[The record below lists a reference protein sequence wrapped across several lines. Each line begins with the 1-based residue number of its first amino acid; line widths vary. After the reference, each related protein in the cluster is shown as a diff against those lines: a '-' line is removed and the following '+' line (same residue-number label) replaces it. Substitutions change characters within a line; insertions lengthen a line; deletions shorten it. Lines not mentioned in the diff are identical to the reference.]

1 MNRQLQFLKK
11 LTVLFSVSLLLCFTS
26 INAQTLNP
34 GDLAVIGWNA
44 ITDRVAIVTLV
55 DIPAGTV
62 IKITDNGWNQ
72 SINAFTVPPN
82 PPTAS
87 DGVVTWTLSS
97 MVPAGTVLELFLGGA
112 DDGTTLTNLTTSTN
126 LTSNIVSSGF
136 ASNDAMILTG
146 DQIFIYQGVDT
157 SPFFIFGMN
166 NSAGPVDANNWNNNV
181 PLFALRDS
189 NLPNGTG
196 SLNGLTNGVN
206 AIGLP
211 GGSAQQDNVQY
222 VGATTTTDRYT
233 WLARITDIANWEGSD
248 ANDLTN
254 PITLAPT
261 PIVHIDLSNNPPT
274 DIALSNASVN
284 QSAGINAEVGTL
296 TTTDPD
302 AGNTFTYTLMSGVG
316 GEDNTS
322 FNISGNALRANNA
335 AALVAGTYNVRIR
348 TTDNAGGTYDKPF
361 TIIVVDDLGPTVT
374 ISSDKAS
381 LKAGETA
388 TLTFTLNE
396 ASEDF
401 EEEDIIVTG
410 GTLSD
415 FSGSGTSYSATFTP
429 TDNVTVTATIDVNA
443 GMFTDAVGNSNF
455 AATQLT
461 IAIDTEVPS
470 GYAVSIDQATITVF
484 NQTAMSFTF
493 SGAEVGAT
501 FDYTI
506 TSSGGG
512 TAVTGSGGPLTAA
525 TQTVSNINVSGLAN
539 GTLTLSV
546 TLTDASGNE
555 GAPVTDHVTKAANNP
570 PVIMTS
576 SGPADFVE
584 SVDGPP
590 VPVTLD
596 AALTV
601 TDPDNTTLTWA
612 TVTITGQLQSGEDI
626 LDFEN
631 SSELDIAGSYD
642 AGAGVLTLT
651 SPGGTATL
659 PEWQAVLRT
668 VTYSNTSMTPST
680 ATRTVTFV
688 VSDGMNNSAGAT
700 KIVTITAVNNAPII
714 TNLHGD
720 AVTFTENGPAV
731 LLDVG
736 GNATV
741 SDHDSPDF
749 NGGSLTVSIITNG
762 VAGEDALAIR
772 NEGMAAGQI
781 GVAGGDVYYGGIP
794 IGLLSGGA
802 GGADLIVTFLPPA
815 TAVAAQDLIR
825 NLTYSNSNT
834 TDPSPDPR
842 TIRITL
848 NDGDGATSSPS
859 DLTVN
864 ITTVNDPPV
873 VTTSGGAVTFTE
885 PEDGDPVPVTVD
897 PGLTVVDP
905 DNTTLV
911 SATISITGNF
921 QAGEDGLVFVND
933 GSTMDNI
940 MDSYDAGTGILTLT
954 SAGSTA
960 TLAEWQAALRAV
972 TYSNSSQNP
981 NTALRTVSFVVN
993 DGTDDSNPATKN
1005 IHVVAV
1011 NTAPIAVDDEVT
1023 VTEDTPATG
1032 NVLTNDSDPEGNALT
1047 ASLTVAPVNG
1057 TIVLNAD
1064 GSFTYSPNTNYNG
1077 PDSFEYQ
1084 VCDNG
1089 MPSRCDTAWVYLT
1102 IEAVND
1108 APTITAPATI
1118 AANEDIPTPLTGIS
1132 FADVDAGSAVVT
1144 VTFSVAS
1151 GTLSAPSGGGVTV
1164 SGSETGMLTL
1174 VGAIADLNAF
1184 IAAGNMSFTTALD
1197 ETDDVTLTVHIDDG
1211 GNTGIDPGNSGTDDS
1226 EAATTTVT
1234 ITVTALNDA
1243 PVNTVPVSQT
1253 IDQNEPLVFSTGN
1266 GNAISVSDVDAGGGV
1281 IRVTLT
1287 ATNGLLTLSGTA
1299 GLHFLTGSGTG
1310 DGTVTFDG
1318 TLAGI
1323 NPALNGLAFVP
1334 ISGYNG
1340 PASLQITTDDLGLTG
1355 SDGPKTD
1362 TDLIDITVNPVD
1374 PVVIAVGSTNADGT
1388 YKINEVIHV
1397 TVAFDQVV
1405 TVDETGGS
1413 PSLLLETGDTDRE
1426 AIYASGSGNDVLTFS
1441 YTVQAG
1447 DMSAD
1452 LDYVSTAALLLNGAT
1467 IQNASGN
1474 DAVFELPAVGSAHS
1488 IAGQHDIAIDGV
1500 APAVTSVT
1508 VPADGYHVE
1517 NDPLDFTVHFSEH
1530 VAVDETGGTPH
1541 LELTIGTA
1549 TVQAIYVSGSGS
1561 NALAFRYVVQA
1572 GDTDLDGI
1580 DVGGS
1585 LVLDGGT
1592 IRDAAG
1598 NDALPV
1604 LHQTGLTDDVRVY
1617 AVHPSVALSTEAT
1630 SHVNTPFTLVVTFD
1644 EPVTGFA
1651 VGDITASNATVS
1663 NLQTTD
1669 HITYTALVT
1678 PTADGTVSIQV
1689 PADVAQNV
1697 GNNGNTASNMLSLA
1711 YDGTAPVV
1719 TAVDVPADGY
1729 YREGDVLTFTV
1740 YMDDDVAVHTDD
1752 GTPYLAV
1759 VIGTVTRQAG
1769 YVGGTG
1775 TDALTF
1781 SYTVQ
1786 ADDQDLDGIALGSD
1800 LILNGGTI
1808 GDAAGN
1814 DVGLTLNGGAPTDGI
1829 FVYSVRPTVT
1839 LSTDA
1844 VSPVNAPFTV
1854 TVTFSEAVTG
1864 FSLDDME
1871 ATNAVVSELQTTD
1884 NMSYTVRVTPSIGGV
1899 VQLSVPANAGANV
1912 ANNGNLASNTLSVTY
1927 SERITGITF
1936 EDDSFVYDGT
1946 AKSLAIKGTLPDGVV
1961 IEYVN
1966 NSRTDAG
1973 TQEVTATLSGD
1984 NYETLVLTADLTVTQ
1999 ATITGITFEDD
2010 SFVYDGTAKSLAIK
2024 GILPDGVAVEYA
2036 NNSRTDAGTQE
2047 VTATLSG
2054 DNYETLVLTADLTVT
2069 QATITGI
2076 TFEDDSFVYDGTA
2089 KSLAI
2094 KGILPDGV
2102 AVEYA
2107 NNSRTDA
2114 GTQEVTATLSG
2125 DNYETLVLTADLTV
2139 TPTEQT
2145 LVFPPLPE
2153 KIYGDP
2159 NFDAGATAS
2168 SGEAVSY
2175 TSSNPSVAEIT
2186 PGGLVRITG
2195 AGETILTATVPE
2207 NANYSNRPEAARVL
2221 TVRKATQAITFNA
2234 PSEVNRDAGS
2244 ISLDLSASSGLPVTL
2259 TLDDPEVAVLNGTVL
2274 NVLRLGTV
2282 RITAVQ
2288 EGDANYEAADPVT
2301 VTVRVIDPK
2310 LELPI
2315 RIHKAVSPNGD
2326 GINEYLIIEAIKDYP
2341 ENRVRIFNRNGTVV
2355 YEASG
2360 YNNGTVAFRG
2370 IGTGQQRLPAGTYFY
2385 TAEIRVNGEWRY
2397 EKGWFVLR
2405 Y

>member
-26 INAQTLNP
+26 IKAQTLNP

-44 ITDRVAIVTLV
+44 LANEVTITTLV
-55 DIPAGTV
+55 DIPAGTE
-62 IKITDNGWNQ
+62 IKITDRGWNRDNDN
-72 SINAFTVPPN
+72 SVNEFT
-82 PPTAS
+82 TAVTG
-87 DGVVTWTLSS
+87 DGTIIWTLSS
-97 MVPAGTVLELFLGGA
+97 PISAGTVLSIHFA
-112 DDGTTLTNLTTSTN
+112 SPNTSITLTNLSASPTDLSDD
-126 LTSNIVSSGF
+126 IDVSGF
-136 ASNDAMILTG
+136 TNTGIDYINNAG
-146 DQIFIYQGVDT
+146 DQIFIYQGADT
-157 SPFFIFGMN
+157 NPFFIFGLN
-166 NSAGPVDANNWNNNV
+166 NSAGPLDATNWNNNYEV
-181 PLFALRDS
+181 PVTFVALRDS
-189 NLPNGTG
+189 YLPNGVG
-196 SLNGLTNGVN
+196 SQNALTNGVN
-206 AIGLP
+206 AIGLRT
-211 GGSAQQDNVQY
+211 ATNQEDNVQY
-222 VGATTTTDRYT
+222 TGPTTTADRDT
-233 WLARITDIANWEGSD
+233 WLARITDIANWDGSD
-248 ANDLTN
+248 AEDITN
-254 PITLAPT
+254 PITSAPE
-261 PIVHIDLSNNPPT
+261 PIVDIAPPNNPPT

-361 TIIVVDDLGPTVT
+361 TIIVVDDLGPMVT

-396 ASEDF
+396 ASDDF
-401 EEEDIIVTG
+401 EEEDITVTG

-415 FSGSGTSYSATFTP
+415 FLGSGTSYSATFTP
-429 TDNVTVTATIDVNA
+429 WTNATVTATIDVNA
-443 GMFTDAVGNSNF
+443 GMFADAAGNSNF

-461 IAIDTEVPS
+461 IAIDTEMPS
-470 GYAVSIDQATITVF
+470 GYAVSIDQTTITVF

-668 VTYSNTSMTPST
+668 VTYSNTSTTPST
-680 ATRTVTFV
+680 ATRTITFV

-864 ITTVNDPPV
+864 LTTVNDPPV

-954 SAGSTA
+954 SAGSTP

-1374 PVVIAVGSTNADGT
+1374 PVVIAVGSTNSDGT

-1447 DMSAD
+1447 DVSAD

-1474 DAVFELPAVGSAHS
+1474 DAVLELPAVGSAHS

-1508 VPADGYHVE
+1508 VPTDGYHVE

-1630 SHVNTPFTLVVTFD
+1630 SPVNTPFTLVVTFD

-1864 FSLDDME
+1864 FSLDDMD

-1961 IEYVN
+1961 IEYV
-1966 NSRTDAG
+1966 
-1973 TQEVTATLSGD
+1973 
-1984 NYETLVLTADLTVTQ
+1984 
-1999 ATITGITFEDD
+1999 
-2010 SFVYDGTAKSLAIK
+2010 
-2024 GILPDGVAVEYA
+2024 
-2036 NNSRTDAGTQE
+2036 
-2047 VTATLSG
+2047 
-2054 DNYETLVLTADLTVT
+2054 
-2069 QATITGI
+2069 
-2076 TFEDDSFVYDGTA
+2076 
-2089 KSLAI
+2089 
-2094 KGILPDGV
+2094 
-2102 AVEYA
+2102 